1 MQNTINYNPEDMV
14 VHEAWLKEYARQK
27 TAMCGKDKEPL
38 RLKTAH
44 TFKVYANAR
53 IIAEEE
59 GLEPVLR
66 RAALLAALYHDVA
79 RFEQYLEFGT
89 FHDAHSFNHGQRGK
103 EILLAENRFAGER
116 PEVAE
121 LAILAVGAHN
131 GKELPEGLDAREAL
145 VCNLVRDADKLD
157 ILRVMDAHL
166 AKKPYNPTVVLSLPD
181 DDSKHNPR
189 VAEDAMAHR
198 CASYG
203 DLRSVNDFRLL
214 LGSWYYNLNFDS
226 SRRIFL
232 RAGHGVNLL
241 AALPDD
247 ACYGAVRRT
256 LLKRFGEEGK
266 KLA

>member
-1 MQNTINYNPEDMV
+1 MQNSINTMDMAE
-14 VHEAWLKEYARQK
+14 HEAWFREYARRK
-27 TAMCGKDKEPL
+27 TAVCDKDKEPL

-44 TFKVYANAR
+44 TFKVYANAK
-53 IIAEEE
+53 IITEDE
-59 GLEPVLR
+59 GLGPVLQ

-89 FHDAHSFNHGQRGK
+89 FHDAHSFNHGQWGK
-103 EILLAENRFAGER
+103 EILLAESRFAREL
-116 PEVAE
+116 PEVAG
-121 LAILAVGAHN
+121 LAILAVEAHN
-131 GKELPEGLDAREAL
+131 RKELPDSLDARQTL

-166 AKKPYNPTVVLSLPD
+166 AQKPYNPTVVLSLPD
-181 DDSKHNPR
+181 DDSKHNPK
-189 VAEDAMAHR
+189 VAEDAMSRR

-203 DLRSVNDFRLL
+203 DLRCVNDFRLL

-232 RAGHGVNLL
+232 RAGHGHKLL
-241 AALPDD
+241 AALPDNSS
-247 ACYGAVRRT
+247 YGTARRI
-256 LLKRFGEEGK
+256 LLERFCEEEK